1 MKNKRSNIGLILL
14 CFIMFSLMSASI
26 SFYIARGKQ
35 NQKERLEEK
44 IAAGIVKEER
54 KFQEEMNIGDLFKDI
69 EEVWLESIP
78 GAAEAVE
85 VDGEDL
91 IQIMDFFKTTE
102 MEKVTE
108 FDEDN
113 FTYIIHMKSKSTRIY
128 VAEQQIKIEQIQ
140 GVSQYFEVE
149 DQRME
154 TLHLLLE
161 QIYMKRYN
169 ASVSFKEADSAFIEA
184 RDENRKWI
192 VDKNEMPNLLKTI
205 ELLAP
210 LPKDKFKEIPVQ
222 YPDYY
227 ISITSRERTYG
238 ITLISE
244 KILAVES
251 PDSFSYYQYNPQLWE
266 YVSKKMPIKP
276 TENPRAIASLLRST
290 KVVVKD
296 AQNAYNFEDQ
306 TYYPVEIPRWI
317 LKCSLKKV
325 EKLPE
330 EERWAFMMTFTVGRE
345 KRDLKVYQ
353 DHIIYQD
360 QVYYSSKIAESVRS
374 IFDAQ

>member
-1 MKNKRSNIGLILL
+1 MKNKRNNIGLILI
-14 CFIMFSLMSASI
+14 CFIMFSLISASI
-26 SFYIARGKQ
+26 SFYIVRGKQ

-44 IAAGIVKEER
+44 LTAGIVKEE
-54 KFQEEMNIGDLFKDI
+54 KKLQEEIDISHLFKDI

-78 GAAEAVE
+78 GASEAIE

-91 IQIMDFFKTTE
+91 MQIMDFFKTAE
-102 MEKVTE
+102 MEKTTE
-108 FDEDN
+108 FNEDD
-113 FTYIIHMKSKSTRIY
+113 FTYIIHMKSKSIRIY
-128 VAEQQIKIEQIQ
+128 VAEHQIKVEQIQ
-140 GVSQYFEVE
+140 GASQYFEIE

-154 TLHLLLE
+154 TLHILLE
-161 QIYMKRYN
+161 QIYMRRYN
-169 ASVSFKEADSAFIEA
+169 ASVTFKEADSAFVEA

-192 VDKNEMPNLLKTI
+192 VDKNEIPNLLKVI

-210 LPKDKFKEIPVQ
+210 LPRDKFIEVPVQ

-238 ITLISE
+238 ITLINE
-244 KILAVES
+244 EILAVDS
-251 PDSFSYYQYNPQLWE
+251 PDSFSYYQYSPELWE
-266 YVSKKMPIKP
+266 YVSKKMSAKP
-276 TENPRAIASLLRST
+276 TEDPKKIASLLRST
-290 KVVVKD
+290 KVIVKD
-296 AQNAYNFEDQ
+296 AQNEYDFEDQ
-306 TYYPVEIPRWI
+306 TYYPIEIPRWI

-330 EERWAFMMTFTVGRE
+330 EESWAFMMTFTVGRE

-353 DHIIYQD
+353 NHIIYQD